1 MFLESRIFRFWLMTG
16 VTVWA
21 ILFYTF
27 NNLAFLFEHW
37 YYPATMVVGAFVA
50 GSTPEGGGAVAFPV
64 LSIFLNIDR
73 VLARDFSLMIQS
85 IGMTSASIFILTRK
99 DIDLRSFKPL
109 LWFVPV
115 AFAGFVAGMLTLQT
129 IQVYIIQALFLS
141 LIATFATFYYFSSH
155 RGKFHYYQPSGS
167 RELLATGALLFLGG
181 MCTSLFGTGADIL
194 LYTLLVTRYSMNER
208 TATQLSVILMASLSI
223 MGYVYRGLIDQGLT
237 GYQIQTWLCA
247 FPVVLFMAPLG
258 AYVLA
263 KFDKEYML
271 RAVVVL
277 NLAQLGYFVVNKP
290 SLDKFI
296 WTTLFTSALSVIFY
310 VSLARLARRRKL
322 ATAEAE

>member
-1 MFLESRIFRFWLMTG
+1 MFLESRIFRIWLLTG

-21 ILFYTF
+21 ILFYNF
-27 NNLAFLFEHW
+27 NNLAFLLDHW

-109 LWFVPV
+109 LWFIPV
-115 AFAGFVAGMLTLQT
+115 AFSGFIVGMLTLQGMN
-129 IQVYIIQALFLS
+129 VYVIQALFLS

-155 RGKFHYYQPSGS
+155 RGEHHYYTPSDN
-167 RELLATGALLFLGG
+167 RELLATVVILFLGG

-194 LYTLLVTRYSMNER
+194 IYTLLVTRYSMNER

-223 MGYVYRGLIDQGLT
+223 MGYGYRGFIDQGLT

-263 KFDKEYML
+263 KFDKEHML

-277 NLAQLGYFVVNKP
+277 NLAQLCYFVVNKP
-290 SLDKFI
+290 SLDKFL
-296 WTTLFTSALSVIFY
+296 WATLFTVILSVVFY
-310 VSLARLARRRKL
+310 VSLARLSRRRM

>member
-1 MFLESRIFRFWLMTG
+1 MFLESRIFRIWLLTG
-16 VTVWA
+16 LTVWA

-27 NNLAFLFEHW
+27 NDLAFLLDHW

-109 LWFVPV
+109 LWFIPV
-115 AFAGFVAGMLTLQT
+115 AFTGFVAGMLTLQGMN
-129 IQVYIIQALFLS
+129 VYIIQALFLS

-155 RGKFHYYQPSGS
+155 RGEHHYYAPNGN
-167 RELLATGALLFLGG
+167 RDLLSTVVLLFLGG

-194 LYTLLVTRYSMNER
+194 IYSLLVTRYSMNER
-208 TATQLSVILMASLSI
+208 TATQMSVILMASLSI
-223 MGYVYRGLIDQGLT
+223 MGYAYRGFIDQGLT
-237 GYQIQTWLCA
+237 SYQIQTWLCA

-263 KFDKEYML
+263 RFDKEYML

-277 NLAQLGYFVVNKP
+277 NLAQLCYFVVNRP

-296 WTTLFTSALSVIFY
+296 WTTLFTVILSLLFY
-310 VSLARLARRRKL
+310 VSLARLARRRTL
-322 ATAEAE
+322 AAAEAE